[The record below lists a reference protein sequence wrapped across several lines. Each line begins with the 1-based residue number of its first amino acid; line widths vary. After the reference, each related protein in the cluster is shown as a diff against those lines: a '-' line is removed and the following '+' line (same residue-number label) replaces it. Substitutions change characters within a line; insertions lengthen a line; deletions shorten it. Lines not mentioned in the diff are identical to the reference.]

1 MMVVVVVVVL
11 WGGGGVEGPT
21 LSDFNSRC
29 NDSHKRSSLYNSEL
43 TYVAAAPTVARQ

>member
-11 WGGGGVEGPT
+11 WGGVEGPT